1 MNVQHD
7 AKRGGSVARID
18 TVLEASRAANERL
31 LADAEAMAPVWAT
44 PRAPGKWS
52 PSQIVEHVARS
63 YDGAVQMAGGLPSA
77 FPRLPVV
84 IHPFL
89 RIVFRRL
96 LRKGSFPNG
105 RTTKAMNP
113 LAGPSTPAEGRARL
127 AAAHERFEAACR
139 DLAARGAPMRTTMFG
154 AVAVEDFVRFLE
166 IHTRHHDRQ
175 IGAPRAT

>member
-1 MNVQHD
+1 MND
-7 AKRGGSVARID
+7 FTGTNRGGAVARID
-18 TVLEASRAANERL
+18 TVLTASRAASEQL
-31 LADAEAMAPVWAT
+31 LADAEAMAAVWAT

-84 IHPFL
+84 IHP
-89 RIVFRRL
+89 RVVFRHL

-154 AVAVEDFVRFLE
+154 AVPVEDFVRFLE
-166 IHTRHHDRQ
+166 IHTRHHDQQ
-175 IGAPRAT
+175 IGAPHAP

>member
-1 MNVQHD
+1 M
-7 AKRGGSVARID
+7 ARID
-18 TVLEASRAANERL
+18 TVLDASKTASEQLIAH
-31 LADAEAMAPVWAT
+31 AEAMAAEWAT

-63 YDGAVQMAGGLPSA
+63 YDGSVHMAAGMPSA
-77 FPRLPVV
+77 FPRLPVL

-96 LRKGSFPNG
+96 LKKGSFPNG

-113 LAGPSTPAEGRARL
+113 LTGPPTPADGRARL

-154 AVAVEDFVRFLE
+154 AVPVEEFVRFLE

-175 IGAPRAT
+175 IGARQAR